1 MESRSRKL
9 EKKTF
14 PFSGPLGP
22 CIVVLSSVNSS
33 VDSNVKTQENLKTDG
48 VLVELQETFKTTIT
62 VDGIEAQRVST

>member
-1 MESRSRKL
+1 M
-9 EKKTF
+9 
-14 PFSGPLGP
+14 
-22 CIVVLSSVNSS
+22 VLSSVNSS